1 MEESFVIDLGN
12 KTYRIIPYC
21 ETDCTTYEILTTC
34 EKLFTLK
41 MSADGTWK
49 TLEANVIPID
59 KALIAEIGDAII
71 KHYKS

>member
-1 MEESFVIDLGN
+1 
-12 KTYRIIPYC
+12 
-21 ETDCTTYEILTTC
+21 
-34 EKLFTLK
+34 